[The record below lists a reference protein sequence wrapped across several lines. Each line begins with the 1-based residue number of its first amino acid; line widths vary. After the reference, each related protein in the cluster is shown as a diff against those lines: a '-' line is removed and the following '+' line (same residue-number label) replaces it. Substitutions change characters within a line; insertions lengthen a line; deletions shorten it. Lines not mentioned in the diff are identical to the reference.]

1 MSNIGDFLKKQR
13 EKNGLSLKDVQKKT
27 GISNSV
33 LSRIEN
39 DKKQS
44 GASPIVLRSL
54 SKLYGCSLIE
64 GIVASVTGV
73 DFLAHC
79 FSPAFL
85 PAATYRCS
93 GLVGLSGIVI
103 NNCPLASI
111 GFKNLSV
118 K

>member
-54 SKLYGCSLIE
+54 SKLYSCSLIE
-64 GIVASVTGV
+64 LFIMA
-73 DFLAHC
+73 DYLDDEA
-79 FSPAFL
+79 
-85 PAATYRCS
+85 
-93 GLVGLSGIVI
+93 LSSYEQVFR
-103 NNCPLASI
+103 NSDLLTDDER
-111 GFKNLSV
+111 KNIQEQIDLFT
-118 K
+118 KGRKRQ

>member
-44 GASPIVLRSL
+44 GASRIVLRSL

-64 GIVASVTGV
+64 LFIMADYLDDEASYEQVFRNSDLLT
-73 DFLAHC
+73 DDE
-79 FSPAFL
+79 
-85 PAATYRCS
+85 R
-93 GLVGLSGIVI
+93 
-103 NNCPLASI
+103 
-111 GFKNLSV
+111 KNIQEQIDLFT
-118 K
+118 KGRKRQ

>member
-27 GISNSV
+27 GISNSI

-64 GIVASVTGV
+64 LFIMA
-73 DFLAHC
+73 DYLDDEA
-79 FSPAFL
+79 
-85 PAATYRCS
+85 
-93 GLVGLSGIVI
+93 LSSYEQVFR
-103 NNCPLASI
+103 NSDLLTDDER
-111 GFKNLSV
+111 KNIQEQIDLFT
-118 K
+118 KGRKRQ

>member
-54 SKLYGCSLIE
+54 SKLYGCSLSELFIMADYLDDE
-64 GIVASVTGV
+64 A
-73 DFLAHC
+73 
-79 FSPAFL
+79 
-85 PAATYRCS
+85 
-93 GLVGLSGIVI
+93 LSSYEQVFR
-103 NNCPLASI
+103 NSDLLTDDER
-111 GFKNLSV
+111 KNIQEQIDLFT
-118 K
+118 KGRKRQ

>member
-64 GIVASVTGV
+64 LFRNSDLLT
-73 DFLAHC
+73 DDE
-79 FSPAFL
+79 
-85 PAATYRCS
+85 R
-93 GLVGLSGIVI
+93 
-103 NNCPLASI
+103 
-111 GFKNLSV
+111 KNIQEQIDLFT
-118 K
+118 KGRKRQ

>member
-64 GIVASVTGV
+64 LFIILNRGKTHSQPI
-73 DFLAHC
+73 C
-79 FSPAFL
+79 PKI
-85 PAATYRCS
+85 CS
-93 GLVGLSGIVI
+93 
-103 NNCPLASI
+103 
-111 GFKNLSV
+111 
-118 K
+118 

>member
-64 GIVASVTGV
+64 LFITA
-73 DFLAHC
+73 DYLDDEA
-79 FSPAFL
+79 
-85 PAATYRCS
+85 
-93 GLVGLSGIVI
+93 LSSYEQVFR
-103 NNCPLASI
+103 NSDLLTDDER
-111 GFKNLSV
+111 KNIQEQIDLFT
-118 K
+118 KGRKRQ

>member
-64 GIVASVTGV
+64 LFIMSDYLDDEA
-73 DFLAHC
+73 
-79 FSPAFL
+79 
-85 PAATYRCS
+85 
-93 GLVGLSGIVI
+93 LSSYEQVFR
-103 NNCPLASI
+103 NSDLLTDDER
-111 GFKNLSV
+111 KNIQEQIDLFT
-118 K
+118 KGRKRQ

>member
-54 SKLYGCSLIE
+54 SKLYGCSLIGLFIMADYLDDE
-64 GIVASVTGV
+64 ALSSYEQVFRNS
-73 DFLAHC
+73 DL
-79 FSPAFL
+79 L
-85 PAATYRCS
+85 PDDER
-93 GLVGLSGIVI
+93 
-103 NNCPLASI
+103 
-111 GFKNLSV
+111 KNIQEQIDLFT
-118 K
+118 KGRKRQ